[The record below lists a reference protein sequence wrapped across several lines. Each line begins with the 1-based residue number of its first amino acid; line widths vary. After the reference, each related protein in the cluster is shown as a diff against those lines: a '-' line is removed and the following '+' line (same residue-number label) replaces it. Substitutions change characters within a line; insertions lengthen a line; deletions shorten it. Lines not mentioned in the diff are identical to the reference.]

1 MRNLIYDK
9 IYRTSLDKIETKYSS
24 LIENQKKIPLNDI
37 EQIVQGTINFFEIKN
52 FGFKDTIVKQTET
65 NYWADFIY
73 DCSTA
78 KRLF

>member
-37 EQIVQGTINFFEIKN
+37 
-52 FGFKDTIVKQTET
+52 D
-65 NYWADFIY
+65 
-73 DCSTA
+73 
-78 KRLF
+78 RLTVLIMSA